1 MQIVDCNQS
10 VALLSR
16 GSGKS
21 PSVIAARFAREVE
34 GDSCLFRIVAAT
46 GTPFPRA
53 EEFMHNERVIAH
65 GAARTLSL
73 RHAIEG
79 FFICCFAAPER
90 FRARVT
96 YCRNVNR

>member
-1 MQIVDCNQS
+1 VDCNQS

-16 GSGKS
+16 GSEKS
-21 PSVIAARFAREVE
+21 SSVIAAHFAREVE

-73 RHAIEG
+73 RHDIEG
-79 FFICCFAAPER
+79 FFICCLAAPEW
-90 FRARVT
+90 FHARVT